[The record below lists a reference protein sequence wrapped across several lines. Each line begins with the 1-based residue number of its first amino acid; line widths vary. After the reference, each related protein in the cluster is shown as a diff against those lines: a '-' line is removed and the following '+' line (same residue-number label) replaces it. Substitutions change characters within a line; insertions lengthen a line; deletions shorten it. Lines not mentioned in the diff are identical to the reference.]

1 MVKPDTPSH
10 DKGVPRG
17 EDLGKT
23 NHSGRD
29 GDRRT
34 ERDSTGINPN
44 ARKPILPS
52 MKDLP
57 PA

>member
-1 MVKPDTPSH
+1 MVKVDTPAH
-10 DKGVPRG
+10 TKGVPRG
-17 EDLGKT
+17 ENLSKT
-23 NHSGRD
+23 DHSGRD
-29 GDRRT
+29 GDRRN